1 MHTLLLCCV
10 LVLVAPIAITASSL
24 VPRGQDGFETT
35 IRRNPNFA
43 VDNLQVMITPGDA
56 QSSVAAN
63 GDMFTVTVFG
73 LKDGTNYSF
82 SIQALDTMNIPTG
95 IPLTGS
101 YPTPRTGMCFH
112 HLNLHNYAM

>member
-43 VDNLQVMITPGDA
+43 VNNLQVTITPGDA

-63 GDMFTVTVFG
+63 GDMFTVTVQVLG
-73 LKDGTNYSF
+73 LRMVLTTLFQFK
-82 SIQALDTMNIPTG
+82 LLIP
-95 IPLTGS
+95 
-101 YPTPRTGMCFH
+101 
-112 HLNLHNYAM
+112 